1 MTMKKY
7 YLIYAAFAVGFLICC
22 AMVFLNSDALSDPD
36 ARRIK
41 PMFNGFFVDK
51 ITGPST
57 AGDIAMIAF
66 IAIIVIAVIARIV
79 YVIYKYIKKLK
90 AQDRA
95 DDIDNTAAS
104 PERNDKN
111 SFKNIL
117 TFVISSRS
125 RWIDR
130 DFIREDEEKRN
141 RRYKD

>member
-7 YLIYAAFAVGFLICC
+7 YLIYAAFGVGFLICC
-22 AMVFLNSDALSDPD
+22 SMVFLNSDALSDPD

-57 AGDIAMIAF
+57 AGNIAILVF

-90 AQDRA
+90 AQDET
-95 DDIDNTAAS
+95 DDIDNIS
-104 PERNDKN
+104 DLPETTDKN
-111 SFKNIL
+111 SLRNIFGFL
-117 TFVISSRS
+117 LSAR
-125 RWIDR
+125 RGYIDSDSLR
-130 DFIREDEEKRN
+130 DEKR
-141 RRYKD
+141 RRKYDE